1 MSSIFACDLGLN
13 RKTLSRNFFCC
24 FVFRFREI
32 FFNQH
37 WRQMRASL
45 ILLFGKTKAFFGKD
59 TAREK
64 TAFLHTLFVENERE
78 TSKLKW
84 GAMFFYKVEGHMP
97 KLSSFGRGKKFRPK
111 KPLTSLLHAALQ
123 EYNST
128 GNELSCKS
136 YCDVYKIRFG
146 AKQIQ
151 YERVVDCGRSLP
163 EALVSLTFFS
173 AAW

>member
-1 MSSIFACDLGLN
+1 MSSIFAYDLGPN

-24 FVFRFREI
+24 FVFRFPEI

-37 WRQMRASL
+37 WRQMRALL

-59 TAREK
+59 TARKK
-64 TAFLHTLFVENERE
+64 TAFLHMLFVENERE

-111 KPLTSLLHAALQ
+111 KSLTSLLHAALQ

-128 GNELSCKS
+128 GNELSCKN

-151 YERVVDCGRSLP
+151 YEGVVDCGRSLP

>member
-1 MSSIFACDLGLN
+1 MQRDDNNGWYIMSVS
-13 RKTLSRNFFCC
+13 
-24 FVFRFREI
+24 
-32 FFNQH
+32 
-37 WRQMRASL
+37 
-45 ILLFGKTKAFFGKD
+45 
-59 TAREK
+59 
-64 TAFLHTLFVENERE
+64 
-78 TSKLKW
+78 
-84 GAMFFYKVEGHMP
+84 EG
-97 KLSSFGRGKKFRPK
+97 GGNNNI
-111 KPLTSLLHAALQ
+111 